1 MDTVHPR
8 DNAELREALAAL
20 LERPGVTPAEIDEQ
34 IDALLGYTLRRQVSL
49 EHCLMARDKGSL
61 IGVCLCIDGPGR
73 LSTVFIPTQSR
84 FLEPSAVM
92 VGLLEEVA
100 RQAGLRNVQLLQATV
115 VPGRR
120 PESGVYRQAGFERLA
135 EMIYM
140 DSDLPQ
146 PLRPPQPIVDVEWVS
161 YDNAVHPL
169 FARVVQGT
177 YERSLDCIGLNRV
190 RHIED
195 ILASHK
201 GAGEYDPR
209 FWLVARVDGEPAGVI
224 LLSRVPERW
233 ALEVVYMGVLPVWR
247 GRGCGVALLLK
258 ALQIARQQ
266 ALTTLTLSVDATNV
280 PALKLYERF
289 GFRETARREVW
300 LRKL

>member
-1 MDTVHPR
+1 MDIVHPS
-8 DNAELREALAAL
+8 DKAELREALAAL

-34 IDALLGYTLRRQVSL
+34 IDALLRYTLRRQVSL
-49 EHCLMARDKGSL
+49 EHCMIAREQGRL
-61 IGVCLCIDGPGR
+61 AGACLCIDGAGR

-84 FLEPSAVM
+84 FLAASTVM

-100 RQAGLRNVQLLQATV
+100 RQGRLRNVQLLQATV
-115 VPGRR
+115 VPGTRL
-120 PESGVYRQAGFERLA
+120 ESDVYRQAGFERLA
-135 EMIYM
+135 QMIYM
-140 DSDLPQ
+140 DSDLTQ
-146 PLRPPQPIVDVEWVS
+146 PLRSPQPIVDVEWLT

-169 FARVVQGT
+169 FARVVQET
-177 YERSLDCIGLNRV
+177 YERSLDCVGLNKV

-201 GAGEYDPR
+201 AAGEFEPR
-209 FWLVARVDGEPAGVI
+209 HWFVARVGGQPAGVI

-233 ALEVVYMGVLPVWR
+233 ALEVVYMGVLPAWR
-247 GRGCGVALLLK
+247 GRGCGAGLLLK
-258 ALQIARQQ
+258 ALETAREQ
-266 ALTTLTLSVDATNV
+266 ALATLTLTVDATNE
-280 PALKLYERF
+280 PALRLYARF

>member
-1 MDTVHPR
+1 MDIQHPR
-8 DNAELREALAAL
+8 DKVELREALAAL

-34 IDALLGYTLRRQVSL
+34 IDALIRYTLRRQVSL
-49 EHCLMARDKGSL
+49 EHCLMACDQGRL
-61 IGVCLCIDGPGR
+61 VGVCLCIDGAGR
-73 LSTVFIPTQSR
+73 LSTLFIPTQSR
-84 FLEPSAVM
+84 FLVPATAM
-92 VGLLEEVA
+92 VSLLEEVA
-100 RQAGLRNVQLLQATV
+100 RQARGRNMQLLQVTV
-115 VPGRR
+115 GPDARLEG
-120 PESGVYRQAGFERLA
+120 GVCRQAGFERLA
-135 EMIYM
+135 QMIYM
-140 DSDLPQ
+140 DSDLTK
-146 PLRPPQPIVDVEWVS
+146 PLRPPQPIVDVQWLT

-177 YERSLDCIGLNRV
+177 YQRSLDCVGLNEV

-201 GAGEYDPR
+201 AAGEFDPR
-209 FWLVARVDGEPAGVI
+209 FWLLARVGGEPAGII
-224 LLSRVPERW
+224 LLSQLPERW

-247 GRGCGVALLLK
+247 GRGCGVALLLQ